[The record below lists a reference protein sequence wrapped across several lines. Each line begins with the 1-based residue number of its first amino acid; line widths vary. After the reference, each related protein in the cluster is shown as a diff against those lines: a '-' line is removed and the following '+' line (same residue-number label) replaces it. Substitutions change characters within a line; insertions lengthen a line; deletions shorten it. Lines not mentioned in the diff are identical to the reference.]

1 MKFNIIE
8 NDDTKT
14 RSSLSFFNGIPL
26 FIENEIDDF
35 IVKKIRL
42 RDQTKNELSSISSH
56 ELINLLVSDLC
67 DHKSHLHTIKCILG
81 TEAFDS
87 LSDNC
92 KWNIDLSDL
101 NKFFSMRIS
110 DNSSY
115 NLLNNNR
122 ICLIQG
128 NILGYLLDKANKSS
142 HNYLADYPIQV
153 DGIYHE
159 INLLSPFVYLDDSD
173 GVLYADKINEFSN
186 LENSFKSISNL
197 HIEKIL
203 ARVWELP
210 SSVTKCFINN
220 SEFLITNKFIS
231 NSIIKDSRIDY
242 TLNSFY
248 GNNNL
253 SNSVD
258 LYASLGFFNNEV
270 YSSNLAFFTPWT
282 LNIPNSIFYIDNCNF
297 YNSVIEIYL
306 HYNMIASYHSTIK
319 FIFRNCYFNNTIIDN
334 FIDESDVSIHFE
346 NCVFGHSNTKFEIE
360 KMI

>member
-8 NDDTKT
+8 NDDIKT

-42 RDQTKNELSSISSH
+42 KDQIKDKSITSH
-56 ELINLLVSDLC
+56 ELISLFVEDLC
-67 DHKSHLHTIKCILG
+67 DHKSHLHTIKCILR

-122 ICLIQG
+122 ICLIRG

-153 DGIYHE
+153 DGIYQE
-159 INLLSPFVYLDDSD
+159 VNLLSPFVYLDDSY
-173 GVLYADKINEFSN
+173 GVLYADKLNEFSN
-186 LENSFKSISNL
+186 LENSYKSISNL

-203 ARVWELP
+203 ARVWKLP
-210 SSVTKCFINN
+210 SSITKCFIDN

-242 TLNSFY
+242 DLDSY
-248 GNNNL
+248 YNNNL
-253 SNSVD
+253 PNPFD

-270 YSSNLAFFTPWT
+270 YSSNLTLFTLWT
-282 LNIPNSIFYIDNCNF
+282 RKMPNSIFYIDNCNF
-297 YNSVIEIYL
+297 YSSVIEIYMY
-306 HYNMIASYHSTIK
+306 YNMIASYHSPIK
-319 FIFRNCYFNNTIIDN
+319 FIFRNCCFNNTIINN
-334 FIDESDVSIHFE
+334 FVNESNVSIHFE
-346 NCVFGHSNTKFEIE
+346 NCIFNYTNTKFEIE
-360 KMI
+360 KLT